1 MENAMDRRFLGT
13 LAKPVDIV
21 ETPRSRGEA
30 FQWLS
35 HPLPAPAQVIEH
47 LFEDLLQ
54 DGLSPREAV
63 FLKLALSGHS
73 IKGIA
78 HQLSSSIAQVLDVA
92 YGLQVRCLQILK
104 SC

>member
-1 MENAMDRRFLGT
+1 MEGAMDDRFLGT
-13 LAKPVDIV
+13 LTKPGDIV

-35 HPLPAPAQVIEH
+35 HPIPAPAQVIEH
-47 LFEDLLQ
+47 FFEDLLQ
-54 DGLSPREAV
+54 DGLSPREAA

-78 HQLSSSIAQVLDVA
+78 HQLSCSIAQVLDVG
-92 YGLQVRCLQILK
+92 YDLQVRCLRILK